1 MYPEDKSLPLIIV
14 KSDGGFTYDTSD
26 MATIKQRIQEEKAEW
41 IVYVVDAGQVPNGSP
56 FIEIMWIGMFQ
67 LITIVICLSFY
78 GFTQSAHFNAIYKCA
93 QRAGIWDPNSVRV
106 DFVGFGVVLG
116 DDKKKFK
123 TRSGDT
129 VKLVDLLDEGKIFLI
144 C

>member
-56 FIEIMWIGMFQ
+56 FIEIMWIGMF
-67 LITIVICLSFY
+67 
-78 GFTQSAHFNAIYKCA
+78 
-93 QRAGIWDPNSVRV
+93 
-106 DFVGFGVVLG
+106 
-116 DDKKKFK
+116 
-123 TRSGDT
+123 
-129 VKLVDLLDEGKIFLI
+129 
-144 C
+144 